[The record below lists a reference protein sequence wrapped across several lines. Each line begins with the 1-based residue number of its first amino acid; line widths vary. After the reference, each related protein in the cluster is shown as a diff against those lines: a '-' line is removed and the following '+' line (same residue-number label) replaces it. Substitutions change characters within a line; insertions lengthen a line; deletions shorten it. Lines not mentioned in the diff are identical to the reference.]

1 MSSRIKKYGGPPLLM
16 RNERDKKLFKELKT
30 KVNERTER
38 QKNIEEAR
46 LRGLTNIPKRTVN
59 FKFDSLNQT
68 KNEIEQKIK
77 DFLNKIYPK
86 SQPPSSKTLNNNISN
101 SKILNGKTINSAS
114 LSKLVII
121 PLIIFI
127 VIICLVIFKVPLTA
141 TADTSILKNVFIVIT
156 FIVFLLFFVS
166 VTTLPI
172 LKDLNTFFMQ
182 IHNVLYVIVYVIF
195 LILLLGFLPDDILNK
210 YAYLITPS
218 TLLLTIFV
226 FYKSFKVNYITDF
239 NINYE
244 RIKSIILFFCLIA
257 IFIIYY
263 TKDPGGYISKYFGFS
278 MVLTIVLSI
287 FSFLYLTI
295 LLTLPDTS
303 NKPQSNTSDNLL
315 NKFSNLSVYGTILFF
330 IFIVVL
336 TTTLSIMKG
345 EDSGYYNLILP
356 FVIILTIVTC
366 SLWSLFLIPNLFSDT
381 INSSNILDKFDFYK
395 KGLLALFAIIISIF
409 IIIFIVYNVQQ
420 SSSVTSIVLNV
431 LLICL
436 VLTIIYRTIIID
448 LPYGNSKKNSFFDL
462 IINVVFFIPCLLSNT
477 INFFYDFFTEQY
489 KLTTSSAIML
499 LIISILLLVVYFSV
513 PLILDKL
520 YLQGGKLLVNQPVY
534 LSNSY
539 VLGNYETLNGSDK
552 FDYQYSISFWF
563 YLNSVPPNTNPSYT
577 KYTSLL
583 NFGEKPNVL
592 YNAVNNSLMITMQQ
606 SGLQKNTT
614 NKLIDFDENG
624 NRIVYKQKNVLLQK
638 WNNIIINYNGGILD
652 IFLNGE
658 LVKSNIEV
666 VPYYTLDNLTI
677 GEDNGINGSMCNLV
691 YFNKPLT
698 SYNIYYL
705 YNMVKNK
712 NPPVMKE
719 TNETILKEN
728 ISTAIN

>member
-30 KVNERTER
+30 KVNERTEK

-127 VIICLVIFKVPLTA
+127 VIICLIIFKVPLTA

-420 SSSVTSIVLNV
+420 SSSITSIVLNV

>member
-1 MSSRIKKYGGPPLLM
+1 MSSKIKKYGGPPSLM
-16 RNERDKKLFKELKT
+16 RNERDKKLFGELKT
-30 KVNERTER
+30 KVNERTKR
-38 QKNIEEAR
+38 QKNAEEAR

-101 SKILNGKTINSAS
+101 SKIFNGKTINSAS

-127 VIICLVIFKVPLTA
+127 VIICLIIFKVPLTA

-172 LKDLNTFFMQ
+172 LKDLKTFFMQ

-244 RIKSIILFFCLIA
+244 RIKSFILFFCLTA

-356 FVIILTIVTC
+356 VVIILTIVTC
-366 SLWSLFLIPNLFSDT
+366 SLWSLFLIPNLFLDT

-420 SSSVTSIVLNV
+420 SSSVTSIVLNI

-462 IINVVFFIPCLLSNT
+462 IINIVFFIPCLLSNT

-677 GEDNGINGSMCNLV
+677 GEDNGINGSICNLV

-728 ISTAIN
+728 ISTAIS